1 MTFLCTIEAAYSK
14 DFEGYNERMF
24 QTGGSYR
31 GSNAHKRIWNTEQK
45 KAVFTTPKQLNALS
59 AAKVEE
65 CVRVLR
71 RRPVTPR
78 NGF

>member
-31 GSNAHKRIWNTEQK
+31 GSNAHKRIWNTEEK
-45 KAVFTTPKQLNALS
+45 KRFHNA
-59 AAKVEE
+59 
-65 CVRVLR
+65 
-71 RRPVTPR
+71 
-78 NGF
+78 

>member
-31 GSNAHKRIWNTEQK
+31 GSNAHKRTGIPK
-45 KAVFTTPKQLNALS
+45 RKSGFTTPKQLNALS

>member
-31 GSNAHKRIWNTEQK
+31 GSNAPQANLEYRTEK
-45 KAVFTTPKQLNALS
+45 SVFHNA
-59 AAKVEE
+59 
-65 CVRVLR
+65 
-71 RRPVTPR
+71 
-78 NGF
+78 